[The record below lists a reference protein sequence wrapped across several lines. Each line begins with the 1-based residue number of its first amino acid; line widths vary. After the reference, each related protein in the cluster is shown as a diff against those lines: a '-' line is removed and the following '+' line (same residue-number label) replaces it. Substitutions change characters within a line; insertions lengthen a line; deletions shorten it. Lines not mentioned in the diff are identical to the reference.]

1 MRFIFLIFL
10 SILVSC
16 DSLKENKSI
25 NVDIVQNEKSLVEN
39 ELDSAQ
45 KIVFIDTVFI
55 DTNLVNVEMMVVE
68 DRGNSLQVEYQ
79 KERQRREIEK
89 LENHKI
95 KTGLKIIDR
104 STEKIDTT
112 RGWVAFSV
120 PEKMTVSKTYSV
132 KVRISKR
139 DSGQRKAVLILGD
152 DDAINNSHYPSIATI
167 EDIKVSGEM
176 SASLKGDEHQFKI
189 SLVSTETQHV
199 DDETYTEWEW
209 LVTPIKSGHNPL
221 KLVIKLKDLNKDIV
235 VFNKN
240 IDITSNVPVAVGG
253 FLEKY
258 WQWLLTTIVI
268 PVFLYFWNRK
278 KKKKTTRS

>member
-1 MRFIFLIFL
+1 MRFIFFIFL

-16 DSLKENKSI
+16 GTLKENTNI
-25 NVDIVQNEKSLVEN
+25 TIEQNEKSLIEN

-55 DTNLVNVEMMVVE
+55 DTTSERKVEVMAVE
-68 DRGNSLQVEYQ
+68 NKHNSLQIESQ
-79 KERQRREIEK
+79 KERQKKEVQK

-95 KTGLKIIDR
+95 KTRLKIIDK
-104 STEKIDTT
+104 SSSNTDTT

-132 KVRISKR
+132 KIRISKR
-139 DSGQRKAVLILGD
+139 NSKQNKTVLILGN
-152 DDAINNSHYPSIATI
+152 DDAINNSNYPSVATI

-176 SASLKGDEHQFKI
+176 SASLKGDENQFKI

-209 LVTPIKSGHNPL
+209 LVTPIKSGQNPL
-221 KLVIKLKDLNKDIV
+221 KLVIKIKDLNKDIV

-268 PVFLYFWNRK
+268 PVVLYFWNRK